1 MPAVL
6 GPRLVRQ
13 SQAGAPFLRDPSH
26 RVRRQ
31 TLATKT
37 LITMHSFGGGV
48 VV

>member
-1 MPAVL
+1 MPAIL
-6 GPRLVRQ
+6 GLRLVRQ

-31 TLATKT
+31 ALATKT
-37 LITMHSFGGGV
+37 LIRMHSFGGRV